1 MNLKTESGITYK
13 KPPYY
18 NKIANTKITID
29 LNDERQTTF
38 GFISYDKNAEVLGER
53 IYFFDMDEYDINEI
67 IAQLQNV
74 KEKLKK

>member
-1 MNLKTESGITYK
+1 MTLESGITYK

-53 IYFFDMDEYDINEI
+53 IYFFDMDVSNIDSI
-67 IAQLQNV
+67 IGQLEAV
-74 KEKLKK
+74 K